1 MNAPAN
7 RGAFQ
12 RFGRRVRLR
21 LLWIFVAYGIGA
33 SCTWYFQRA
42 IFGLLFAPAK
52 GSLSPYGGLP
62 IFTGPA
68 EMMGAAI
75 HLAMMGGLV
84 VAFPV
89 ATVSV
94 YQLVS
99 RLLGRQR
106 RRFVLIFLPALL
118 VCYLSGVA
126 FAYFVMLPFG
136 LKFLLHFGEG
146 IAVSLISITEYM
158 SLVTAMLFWLG
169 VVFELPPVMFLLT
182 KLRLVRYERF
192 QRFHRYVP
200 VAALILGAIITPTFD
215 VVNQMMVSVPII
227 LLYEVGLFLSRLAR
241 PKKKGYKALLQHVK
255 AVVVWLLRRPVVGF
269 KAAWRNIKRVGRRLM
284 FWH

>member
-1 MNAPAN
+1 MSAPS
-7 RGAFQ
+7 RGALQ
-12 RFGRRVRLR
+12 RFGRRVRRR
-21 LLWIFVAYGIGA
+21 LLWIFIAYGIGA
-33 SCTWYFQRA
+33 SCTWYFQKA

-84 VAFPV
+84 VSFPV
-89 ATVSV
+89 ATISV

-99 RLLGRQR
+99 RLLGHQK
-106 RRFVLIFLPALL
+106 RRFVLIFLPVLF

-200 VAALILGAIITPTFD
+200 VAALILGALLTPTFD
-215 VVNQMMVSVPII
+215 VVNQMMVTVPII
-227 LLYEVGLFLSRLAR
+227 VLYEVGLFLSRLAR
-241 PKKKGYKALLQHVK
+241 PKEKGHKTIVQKAK
-255 AVVVWLLRRPVVGF
+255 AKVISIW
-269 KAAWRNIKRVGRRLM
+269 RRLVSWWRFVS
-284 FWH
+284 FWL